1 MNKTLHSHMVFYFE
15 NMVNIMVRGCV
26 FHMVTEQKN
35 SSRDISGCPCLFN
48 MRNIRIICD
57 LENFLQRP
65 SKLCRSDH
73 L

>member
-35 SSRDISGCPCLFN
+35 SSGDISGCPCLFQHEKHSN
-48 MRNIRIICD
+48 N
-57 LENFLQRP
+57 L
-65 SKLCRSDH
+65 
-73 L
+73 